1 MSGDMAKVWDA
12 WHSMPIPKNRTY
24 DPDLRANCLL
34 KGRLLS
40 NNGKRGKKTAK
51 LKESDRP
58 FLEAA
63 VVWVKIVGGER
74 KGFWVGKSKSGK
86 KVYHRLGHV
95 QNQLVFKISWSS
107 KNTILT
113 RLKTLLSIA

>member
-86 KVYHRLGHV
+86 RCIIGWAMS
-95 QNQLVFKISWSS
+95 KISWSS

>member
-34 KGRLLS
+34 KGRLLL

-63 VVWVKIVGGER
+63 VVWVKIVGGRER
-74 KGFWVGKSKSGK
+74 VFGWV
-86 KVYHRLGHV
+86 
-95 QNQLVFKISWSS
+95 NQSLEKRCIIGWAMSKISWSS